1 MQVLQM
7 VEGVSEPWIPRIEA
21 MTMSRFDV
29 RRVAAEM
36 LAKQEDSPKEF
47 GAIMSDV

>member
-7 VEGVSEPWIPRIEA
+7 VEGVSEPWMPRIEA
-21 MTMSRFDV
+21 MTMSRFDDV

-36 LAKQEDSPKEF
+36 LVKQEDSPKEF
-47 GAIMSDV
+47 